1 MKRRNFAH
9 RPGCAVEATLD
20 LIDGKWK
27 GVILF
32 HLQAGT
38 QRFGELRRRMPG
50 ITQRML
56 TKQLRAL
63 EDDKLVIRKVY
74 AEVPPRVE
82 YRLSEIGESLRP
94 VIDTLR
100 AWGEDHLVADAAL
113 LVTEL
118 ATNAV
123 RHASSPFRA
132 SVSRTGAAVRIA
144 VEDLGTGE
152 PRLRPADPERLGGRG
167 VALVDAMSVTWGVDP
182 APAGKVVWCEL
193 RTAAPLAV

>member
-1 MKRRNFAH
+1 MKRRNFAR

-74 AEVPPRVE
+74 TPKCRRGSNTRCRKSA
-82 YRLSEIGESLRP
+82 
-94 VIDTLR
+94 R
-100 AWGEDHLVADAAL
+100 ACGL
-113 LVTEL
+113 
-118 ATNAV
+118 
-123 RHASSPFRA
+123 
-132 SVSRTGAAVRIA
+132 
-144 VEDLGTGE
+144 
-152 PRLRPADPERLGGRG
+152 
-167 VALVDAMSVTWGVDP
+167 
-182 APAGKVVWCEL
+182 
-193 RTAAPLAV
+193 

>member
-1 MKRRNFAH
+1 MKRRNFGH

-32 HLQAGT
+32 HLLSGT

-63 EDDKLVIRKVY
+63 EEDKLVIRKVY

-82 YRLSEIGESLRP
+82 YTVSEIGESLRP
-94 VIDTLR
+94 VIEILR
-100 AWGEDHLVADAAL
+100 QWGETHRAQLSCAPVSDPIEVAQ
-113 LVTEL
+113 
-118 ATNAV
+118 
-123 RHASSPFRA
+123 
-132 SVSRTGAAVRIA
+132 
-144 VEDLGTGE
+144 
-152 PRLRPADPERLGGRG
+152 
-167 VALVDAMSVTWGVDP
+167 
-182 APAGKVVWCEL
+182 
-193 RTAAPLAV
+193 TAA

>member
-1 MKRRNFAH
+1 MKRQNFAH

-63 EDDKLVIRKVY
+63 EEDKLVIRKVY

-82 YRLSEIGESLRP
+82 CSLTPLGRSLEP
-94 VIDTLR
+94 VIRSL
-100 AWGEDHLVADAAL
+100 W
-113 LVTEL
+113 
-118 ATNAV
+118 
-123 RHASSPFRA
+123 
-132 SVSRTGAAVRIA
+132 
-144 VEDLGTGE
+144 
-152 PRLRPADPERLGGRG
+152 
-167 VALVDAMSVTWGVDP
+167 TWGNGYLEVR
-182 APAGKVVWCEL
+182 
-193 RTAAPLAV
+193 RTAPRALNGVSASAQRVN

>member
-1 MKRRNFAH
+1 MKRQNFAH

-32 HLQAGT
+32 HLQGGT
-38 QRFGELRRRMPG
+38 QRFGELRKRMPG

-63 EDDKLVIRKVY
+63 EDDRLVIRKVY

-100 AWGEDHLVADAAL
+100 AWGETIGPIYRAP
-113 LVTEL
+113 
-118 ATNAV
+118 
-123 RHASSPFRA
+123 RSPRSSKR
-132 SVSRTGAAVRIA
+132 RIA
-144 VEDLGTGE
+144 RPDGAIPQVLACRDSE
-152 PRLRPADPERLGGRG
+152 PSIR
-167 VALVDAMSVTWGVDP
+167 
-182 APAGKVVWCEL
+182 CY
-193 RTAAPLAV
+193 

>member
-1 MKRRNFAH
+1 MKRRDFTR

-32 HLQAGT
+32 HLQGGT

-63 EDDKLVIRKVY
+63 EDDNLVIRKVY

-100 AWGEDHLVADAAL
+100 AWGESHQASLSCAPEAD
-113 LVTEL
+113 
-118 ATNAV
+118 
-123 RHASSPFRA
+123 
-132 SVSRTGAAVRIA
+132 IA
-144 VEDLGTGE
+144 Q
-152 PRLRPADPERLGGRG
+152 
-167 VALVDAMSVTWGVDP
+167 
-182 APAGKVVWCEL
+182 APD
-193 RTAAPLAV
+193 RTASRVLAG

>member
-20 LIDGKWK
+20 LIDGRWK

-63 EDDKLVIRKVY
+63 EDDKLVIRKVF

-82 YRLSEIGESLRP
+82 YTLSGIVPSWLLRSI
-94 VIDTLR
+94 VLT
-100 AWGEDHLVADAAL
+100 
-113 LVTEL
+113 
-118 ATNAV
+118 
-123 RHASSPFRA
+123 
-132 SVSRTGAAVRIA
+132 
-144 VEDLGTGE
+144 
-152 PRLRPADPERLGGRG
+152 RPAI
-167 VALVDAMSVTWGVDP
+167 SQ
-182 APAGKVVWCEL
+182 APQPPPSSENGCAGL
-193 RTAAPLAV
+193 MPL

>member
-1 MKRRNFAH
+1 MKRRNFAR

-32 HLQAGT
+32 HLLAGT

-63 EDDKLVIRKVY
+63 EEDGLVIRKVY

-82 YRLSEIGESLRP
+82 YTLSEVGASLRP
-94 VIDTLR
+94 VIETLR
-100 AWGEDHLVADAAL
+100 AWGESHQQRLSCGPVPDA
-113 LVTEL
+113 VK
-118 ATNAV
+118 
-123 RHASSPFRA
+123 ASDRA
-132 SVSRTGAAVRIA
+132 A
-144 VEDLGTGE
+144 
-152 PRLRPADPERLGGRG
+152 
-167 VALVDAMSVTWGVDP
+167 
-182 APAGKVVWCEL
+182 
-193 RTAAPLAV
+193 

>member
-1 MKRRNFAH
+1 
-9 RPGCAVEATLD
+9 

-63 EDDKLVIRKVY
+63 EEDHLVIRKVY

-82 YRLSEIGESLRP
+82 YTLSEIGESLRP
-94 VIDTLR
+94 VIETLR
-100 AWGEDHLVADAAL
+100 QWGESHQ
-113 LVTEL
+113 ESES
-118 ATNAV
+118 
-123 RHASSPFRA
+123 HQ
-132 SVSRTGAAVRIA
+132 
-144 VEDLGTGE
+144 
-152 PRLRPADPERLGGRG
+152 ERLSC
-167 VALVDAMSVTWGVDP
+167 AP
-182 APAGKVVWCEL
+182 APDTIDAQH
-193 RTAAPLAV
+193 RAA

>member
-32 HLQAGT
+32 HLQGGT
-38 QRFGELRRRMPG
+38 QRFGDLRKRMPG

-63 EDDKLVIRKVY
+63 EDDNLVIRKVY

-100 AWGEDHLVADAAL
+100 AWGESHRANLSCAPEPEIIKAPHRAA
-113 LVTEL
+113 
-118 ATNAV
+118 
-123 RHASSPFRA
+123 
-132 SVSRTGAAVRIA
+132 
-144 VEDLGTGE
+144 
-152 PRLRPADPERLGGRG
+152 
-167 VALVDAMSVTWGVDP
+167 
-182 APAGKVVWCEL
+182 
-193 RTAAPLAV
+193 

>member
-1 MKRRNFAH
+1 MKRRNLAH

-63 EDDKLVIRKVY
+63 EDDNLVVRKVY

-82 YRLSEIGESLRP
+82 YTLSEIGESLRP

-100 AWGEDHLVADAAL
+100 VWGESHRAAL
-113 LVTEL
+113 SCEPATEI
-118 ATNAV
+118 
-123 RHASSPFRA
+123 
-132 SVSRTGAAVRIA
+132 AA
-144 VEDLGTGE
+144 
-152 PRLRPADPERLGGRG
+152 
-167 VALVDAMSVTWGVDP
+167 
-182 APAGKVVWCEL
+182 APD
-193 RTAAPLAV
+193 RTAPRSLAG